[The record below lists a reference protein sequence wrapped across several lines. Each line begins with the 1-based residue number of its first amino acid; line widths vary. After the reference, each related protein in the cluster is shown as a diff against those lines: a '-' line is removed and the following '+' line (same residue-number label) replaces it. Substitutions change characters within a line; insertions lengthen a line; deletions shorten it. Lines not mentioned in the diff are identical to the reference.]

1 VDKDTKI
8 LTVALVLML
17 AAFPLTGIGSEQE
30 ITWLWVAGLV
40 VLTLGAIIP
49 PVTRYAFS
57 DDNDNDDEEDDDR

>member
-57 DDNDNDDEEDDDR
+57 DDDEEEDD